1 MEGINFYSQE
11 KAEKEANKV
20 TKSLSDR
27 YPNQNGVFTREQYES
42 INKEIVER
50 QVDLIKK
57 LSSLSIPVYLIGGYA
72 SDILM
77 GENNGVFNGEF
88 SGPHTDI
95 DALVE
100 NKNLQ
105 TIQDELTSIGLKFK
119 ISRVGD
125 KIYKIFLDDKS
136 GLEADIGVIEED
148 QGQFKI
154 ALKDREIKFN
164 KDLVLGPEIDFFGQ
178 KVKVISP
185 RLLVDSM
192 SFYEKPRAKDVARAK
207 ALKEKFNLESNS
219 DSSVTISD

>member
-100 NKNLQ
+100 NKN
-105 TIQDELTSIGLKFK
+105 
-119 ISRVGD
+119 
-125 KIYKIFLDDKS
+125 YK
-136 GLEADIGVIEED
+136 
-148 QGQFKI
+148 QFKMN
-154 ALKDREIKFN
+154 L
-164 KDLVLGPEIDFFGQ
+164 
-178 KVKVISP
+178 
-185 RLLVDSM
+185 RLLV
-192 SFYEKPRAKDVARAK
+192 
-207 ALKEKFNLESNS
+207 
-219 DSSVTISD
+219 